1 MVSLTHTVTGFDI
14 PVPFETEIVDRF
26 YSMSFGKTIYG
37 ESLYRAD
44 GTPREDMEALM
55 RVNSMEE
62 YFIALREE
70 GYNEVPAIITV
81 QDGKIT
87 DIETLFVP

>member
-1 MVSLTHTVTGFDI
+1 
-14 PVPFETEIVDRF
+14 
-26 YSMSFGKTIYG
+26 
-37 ESLYRAD
+37 
-44 GTPREDMEALM
+44 MEALK

-62 YFIALREE
+62 YFIPLREE
-70 GYNEVPAIITV
+70 GYNEMPAIITV